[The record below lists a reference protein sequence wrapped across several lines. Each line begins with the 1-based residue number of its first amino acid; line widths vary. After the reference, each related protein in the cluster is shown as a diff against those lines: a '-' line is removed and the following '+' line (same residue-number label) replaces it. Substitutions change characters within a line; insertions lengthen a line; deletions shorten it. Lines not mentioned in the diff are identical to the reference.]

1 MGKIVGNE
9 RQDVDDFRGGAAGWG
24 FISIIIILCA
34 VGYLLLHILAAGQ

>member
-24 FISIIIILCA
+24 CMSIIIILGTL
-34 VGYLLLHILAAGQ
+34 GYLLLQILAAGQ